1 MALNPSS
8 APVTASRRFKTVSV
22 PFKKVLNAA
31 TERLSVKSRALL
43 RSIPSLFNF
52 LSPFTRSSRLSTGP
66 PRASASLP
74 LLSARLSKILR
85 VAVAADEASKP
96 LFAKAPKRAV
106 VSSIVNPKEF
116 ATGPTIDIAVFKY
129 SKLKAD
135 ALHPIV
141 IVETARS
148 VSSASRL
155 KIRNVAPPSV
165 AAEARSASTAL
176 ANFNTEGVIALISSL
191 KNPSLASSI

>member
-1 MALNPSS
+1 MALNSSS
-8 APVTASRRFKTVSV
+8 APVTASRRLRTVSA

-31 TERLSVKSRALL
+31 TERLSVKSSALL

-52 LSPFTRSSRLSTGP
+52 FRPLTRPSRLSTGP
-66 PRASASLP
+66 PSARASLP
-74 LLSARLSKILR
+74 LLSARFSKILR

-96 LFAKAPKRAV
+96 LFDKAPKRAV
-106 VSSIVNPKEF
+106 VSSIVKPKEL
-116 ATGPTIDIAVFKY
+116 ATGPTMAMAVFKY
-129 SKLKAD
+129 SKLKAE

-155 KIRNVAPPSV
+155 KIRNVAPASV
-165 AAEARSASTAL
+165 AAEARSVSTAL

>member
-1 MALNPSS
+1 MALKSSS
-8 APVTASRRFKTVSV
+8 APVTASQSASTVSV
-22 PFKKVLNAA
+22 PLRKVLNAA
-31 TERLSVKSRALL
+31 TERLSVSSRALFK
-43 RSIPSLFNF
+43 SIPSLFNF
-52 LSPFTRSSRLSTGP
+52 LSPFTRSSRLLTGP

-106 VSSIVNPKEF
+106 VSSIVNPKEL
-116 ATGPTIDIAVFKY
+116 ATGPTVDIALFRY
-129 SKLKAD
+129 SKFRAED
-135 ALHPIV
+135 VVPIAM
-141 IVETARS
+141 VESARS

-155 KIRNVAPPSV
+155 KIRNVAPASV
-165 AAEARSASTAL
+165 AAEARSVSTAL
-176 ANFNTEGVIALISSL
+176 ANFSTEGVIALISSL